1 MKKAWV
7 ENLEERVKQRVGEA
21 KQRVEAVAQRLAERR
36 APADAGAQA
45 SDSAPKAARASE
57 VATTS
62 QGPGTLMEDAE
73 LPVVA
78 RLIVEIRSDG
88 TRTLARGALE
98 DVLTGERVALEAKGG
113 SPMQLAASLAGSLLT
128 TPFALGR
135 AASAAMR
142 RRLGRSGE
150 R

>member
-1 MKKAWV
+1 MKKAWTRD
-7 ENLEERVKQRVGEA
+7 LEERVKQRVGEA
-21 KQRVEAVAQRLAERR
+21 KQHVEAVAQRLAELRTPKEAASGSAPTPTELR
-36 APADAGAQA
+36 AP
-45 SDSAPKAARASE
+45 
-57 VATTS
+57 S
-62 QGPGTLMEDAE
+62 QGSEALAEDPE

-98 DVLTGERVALEAKGG
+98 DVMTGERVALEAKGG

-135 AASAAMR
+135 AATAAMR
-142 RRLGRSGE
+142 RRLGGTGE

>member
-1 MKKAWV
+1 LKKAW

-21 KQRVEAVAQRLAERR
+21 KQRVEAVAQRLAELRT
-36 APADAGAQA
+36 PAEGAKDR
-45 SDSAPKAARASE
+45 SPNAARSAE
-57 VATTS
+57 VTATNQS
-62 QGPGTLMEDAE
+62 AGPLVEDAD

-98 DVLTGERVALEAKGG
+98 DVATGERVALEAKGG
-113 SPMQLAASLAGSLLT
+113 SPIQLAASLAGSLLT

-135 AASAAMR
+135 AATAAMR
-142 RRLGRSGE
+142 RRRGGSGE

>member
-1 MKKAWV
+1 MKKAW

-21 KQRVEAVAQRLAERR
+21 RQRVEAVAQRLAELRT
-36 APADAGAQA
+36 PAEGA
-45 SDSAPKAARASE
+45 SGRLPNAARTTEVTAASP
-57 VATTS
+57 
-62 QGPGTLMEDAE
+62 GPSALAEDAE

-113 SPMQLAASLAGSLLT
+113 SPIQLAASLAGSLLT

-142 RRLGRSGE
+142 RRLGGSGE

>member
-1 MKKAWV
+1 MKTAW

-21 KQRVEAVAQRLAERR
+21 KERVEAVAQRLSELRT
-36 APADAGAQA
+36 PSEGA
-45 SDSAPKAARASE
+45 SGGRSPNAARTSE
-57 VATTS
+57 VTATTDPA
-62 QGPGTLMEDAE
+62 GPLVEDAD

-88 TRTLARGALE
+88 SRTLARGALE
-98 DVLTGERVALEAKGG
+98 DVATGERVALEAKGG
-113 SPMQLAASLAGSLLT
+113 SPIQLAASLAGSLLT

-135 AASAAMR
+135 AATAAMR
-142 RRLGRSGE
+142 RRMGGSGE

>member
-1 MKKAWV
+1 LKKAWV

-21 KQRVEAVAQRLAERR
+21 KQRVEAVAQRLAELRT
-36 APADAGAQA
+36 PADAGARA

-135 AASAAMR
+135 AASAMVR
-142 RRLGRSGE
+142 RRLAGNTE

>member
-1 MKKAWV
+1 LKKAW

-21 KQRVEAVAQRLAERR
+21 KQRVEAVAQRLAELRT
-36 APADAGAQA
+36 PADGAK
-45 SDSAPKAARASE
+45 DRPLNAARSSE
-57 VATTS
+57 VTATNQS
-62 QGPGTLMEDAE
+62 AGPLVEDAD

-98 DVLTGERVALEAKGG
+98 DVATGERVALEAKGG
-113 SPMQLAASLAGSLLT
+113 SPIQLAASLAGSLLT
-128 TPFALGR
+128 SPFALGR
-135 AASAAMR
+135 AATAAMR
-142 RRLGRSGE
+142 RRMGGSGE